1 MIKSFQKKSNQ
12 KQGIAALMLVLIL
25 GTIAL
30 AIAISEFTYSIWTR
44 QNLEWNILKTQGQ
57 ARAESGMVYSLIQY
71 LYNINTTGLDIP
83 ALYLTE
89 LDKNQN
95 LGIVSNIITTTDN
108 PPCSQD
114 IQCKKITTTFSP
126 SWFTFDYGVYIIEE
140 RPPYSTGEA
149 VRVRPE
155 FTPNYPPQAF
165 RLPILEW
172 PPQG

>member
-1 MIKSFQKKSNQ
+1 
-12 KQGIAALMLVLIL
+12 
-25 GTIAL
+25 
-30 AIAISEFTYSIWTR
+30 
-44 QNLEWNILKTQGQ
+44 
-57 ARAESGMVYSLIQY
+57 MVYSLIQY

-126 SWFTFDYGVYIIEE
+126 S
-140 RPPYSTGEA
+140 
-149 VRVRPE
+149 
-155 FTPNYPPQAF
+155 
-165 RLPILEW
+165 
-172 PPQG
+172 